1 MAKAR
6 AVFRCQQCAAES
18 AKWLGRCLECGEW
31 GTVVEE
37 REVASREGARILRD
51 VPDQPVSIA
60 DVSVDRLEFRPTGVA
75 ELDRVLGG
83 GLAPAS
89 VTLLGG
95 EPGIGKSTLML
106 QALCQMAHT
115 RTRCLLATAEESK
128 YQVRRRAER
137 LGALPP
143 ELWLVAETS
152 LPALIDHALTLRPEV
167 LVVDSIQMVFDPQTP
182 GAPGSVSQVRDGA
195 QQLVQVAKGTGITT
209 LMIGHVT
216 KEGTLAGPRVLEHI
230 VDTVLSFEG
239 ERHHSLR
246 LLRALKHRF
255 GSTQELGLF
264 EMSQDG
270 LHDVVDPSALFLA
283 DRREGSPGSV
293 VAAVLEGARPLLV
306 EVQAL
311 VAPTNA
317 TMPRRSAQGIDG
329 GRLALL
335 LGVLERRARLR
346 FADADVYAS
355 VAGGV
360 RVVETGID
368 LACCLALASAL
379 TDRPV
384 LPDVVAI
391 GEVGLGG
398 EIRQAAQTPRRLSE
412 AARVGFRRAIVSAVT
427 PDVPGIDL
435 SRVQDL
441 REALATA
448 GIQ

>member
-1 MAKAR
+1 M
-6 AVFRCQQCAAES
+6 VFRCQQCAAES

-31 GTVVEE
+31 GSVVEE
-37 REVASREGARILRD
+37 LEVASRDGARLHGD
-51 VPDQPVSIA
+51 GLPDQPVSI
-60 DVSVDRLEFRPTGVA
+60 VEVPVDGLELRPTGVA

-106 QALCQMAHT
+106 QALCQMAH
-115 RTRCLLATAEESK
+115 RGVRCLLVTAEESK
-128 YQVRRRAER
+128 HQVRQRAER

-152 LPALIDHALTLRPEV
+152 LPAVIDHAKTLRPEV
-167 LVVDSIQMVFDPQTP
+167 LVIDSIQMVFDPDTP

-195 QQLVQVAKGTGITT
+195 QLLVQLAKGTGITT
-209 LMIGHVT
+209 LLIGHVT

-264 EMSQDG
+264 EMRHDG
-270 LHDVVDPSALFLA
+270 LHDVADPSALFLA

-317 TMPRRSAQGIDG
+317 AMPRRSAQGIDG

-346 FADADVYAS
+346 FTDADVYAS

-360 RVVETGID
+360 RIVETGVD

-379 TDRPV
+379 KDHPIP
-384 LPDVVAI
+384 PDIVAI

-412 AARVGFRRAIVSAVT
+412 AARVGFRRAIVPAATPAVS
-427 PDVPGIDL
+427 GIEVVGVGDL
-435 SRVQDL
+435 KG
-441 REALATA
+441 ALAAA
-448 GIQ
+448 GIQQVG